1 MPKGFPQV
9 VKDHLEKCRA
19 SAIAAVDAYNRSG
32 SRFRTPQYIILITIA
47 WTGIFHAIYHRR
59 KRRPWYRLKTSGTG
73 KGVRYAKVDGDP
85 KHWELSE
92 CIKQYFGDKTPPERK
107 NLEFLIG
114 LRNKIEHRHLPE
126 FDATLYGECQAAL
139 LNLEGLLVQ
148 EFGQKYGLAE
158 QLAVSLQFSEVIPEQ
173 KAKALKALASR
184 AARSVKDYVETF
196 RAGLPTD
203 ILNSMKYSF
212 SVFLVPKVA
221 NRATAADAAVQF
233 VKVDEASA
241 EQLDRLGKLN
251 VLIKEKH
258 IPIANLDRYKPGEV
272 VEELNKRLPAPI
284 TLHVHTCILR
294 L

>member
-1 MPKGFPQV
+1 
-9 VKDHLEKCRA
+9 
-19 SAIAAVDAYNRSG
+19 
-32 SRFRTPQYIILITIA
+32 
-47 WTGIFHAIYHRR
+47 
-59 KRRPWYRLKTSGTG
+59 
-73 KGVRYAKVDGDP
+73 
-85 KHWELSE
+85 
-92 CIKQYFGDKTPPERK
+92 
-107 NLEFLIG
+107 
-114 LRNKIEHRHLPE
+114 
-126 FDATLYGECQAAL
+126 
-139 LNLEGLLVQ
+139 LVQ

-284 TLHVHTCILR
+284 TLHVHTCAWKHYGVRPSAGAANPERTRAEYCVYDQAHEDYVYTKAWIEMLATDLAKPAFIKQILI
-294 L
+294 